1 MKENKVYQTESKEL
15 LNLMINSIYTNKEIF
30 LRELISNASDAIDKE
45 KYVSLTSAGKV
56 APRDYS
62 IRLCAD
68 KKARTLTISDN
79 GVGMDHDELVSNLGT
94 IAKSGSKEFMSK
106 IHEAKD
112 KGDVNIIGQ
121 FGVGFY
127 SAFMVS
133 SSVSVLTKKDDGKA
147 YLFVSDGKEGYT
159 IEEST
164 KENPGTDIT
173 LTIKKS
179 TDDEDFDSYLE
190 EYSLENLVKKYS
202 DYIRY
207 PIKMIVTESVQD
219 LDKDGKPIEGKYHD
233 VKVDKTL
240 NSMIPLW
247 KKNEKD
253 IKPEE
258 INSFY
263 KSKFGDY
270 EDPLDY
276 LFLKVDGVI
285 SYESILFIPSHLPP
299 NYYSDNYDAGLQLY
313 AKGVFI
319 KDKCQELVPPYLKFL
334 KGLVDSD
341 DFALNIS
348 REMLQSSPTMRRIN
362 DNLEKK
368 FIAHLKDMQTKDPE
382 RYLKFYKVYGEQLK
396 YGIYSSYGG
405 KKDLLIDTLLF
416 HSLNSD
422 KMISLKEYKDKMPK
436 DQKSIYY
443 ASGDNLE
450 TIKMLPEMEKYRKN
464 GTDVLLFDQKIDEF
478 AIMMIGDYGKTKFLS
493 ISEDNKDEQTK
504 EEKEKLDALTVS
516 NKRVLDDIKEALGGQ
531 VDEVA
536 FSTKLVDSPVCIS
549 TKEGMSLGMEKTLQE
564 QPNASP
570 EAKAKKVLEINPEH
584 DLYKSISAL
593 SDDSKIKQYGSLL
606 YDEAMLL
613 EGYDITDKKGFV
625 SRLNSLMSE
634 ALKK

>member
-1 MKENKVYQTESKEL
+1 MKENKAYQTESKEL

-45 KYVSLTSAGKV
+45 KYLILTSDGKKTG
-56 APRDYS
+56 RDFF
-62 IRLCAD
+62 IRLSAD

-79 GVGMDHDELVSNLGT
+79 GVGMDHDEVVNNLGT
-94 IAKSGSKEFMSK
+94 IAKSGSKEFMAK

-127 SAFMVS
+127 SAFMVA

-147 YLFVSDGKEGYT
+147 YLFTSDGKEGYT
-159 IEEST
+159 IEESA
-164 KENPGTDIT
+164 KDEPGTEIT

-179 TDDEDFDSYLE
+179 TDDEDYDSYLE
-190 EYSLENLVKKYS
+190 DYSLENLVKKYS

-207 PIKMIVTESVQD
+207 PIKMVMTESEPD
-219 LDKDGKPIEGKYHD
+219 LDKDGKPVEGKYHD

-240 NSMIPLW
+240 NSMVPLW

-258 INSFY
+258 INAFY

-285 SYESILFIPSHLPP
+285 SYESILFIPSYLPP
-299 NYYSDNYDAGLQLY
+299 NYYSDSYDAGLQLY

-368 FIAHLKDMQTKDPE
+368 FIAHLKDMKDKDPE
-382 RYLKFYKVYGEQLK
+382 KYLKFYKIFGEQLK

-405 KKDLLIDTLLF
+405 KKDLLVDTLMF
-416 HSLNSD
+416 HSLNGD
-422 KMISLKEYKDKMPK
+422 KMISLKEYKDAMKK

-450 TIKMLPEMEKYRKN
+450 TIKMLPEMEKHKKD
-464 GTDVLLFDQKIDEF
+464 GTDVLLFDQRIDEF
-478 AIMMIGDYGKTKFLS
+478 AIMMLGDYDKVKFLNV
-493 ISEDNKDEQTK
+493 SEDNKDEQTK
-504 EEKEKLDALTVS
+504 EEKDKLDALTSS
-516 NKRVLDDIKEALGGQ
+516 NKRVIDDIKEALGDK
-531 VDEVA
+531 VDEVS

-549 TKEGMSLGMEKTLQE
+549 TKQGLSLGMEKTLQE
-564 QPNASP
+564 QPNASE
-570 EAKAKKVLEINPEH
+570 EAKARKVLEINPDH

-593 SDDSKIKQYGSLL
+593 GDDAKIKEYGSLL

-625 SRLNSLMSE
+625 GRLNSLMAE